1 MRFIEMALPGAYVVE
16 LEERRDDRGFFARTF
31 CVREF
36 SELGLTTRISQCNL
50 SFNHRRGTVR
60 GLHYQ
65 AEPAAEAKLIRCI
78 AGAIH
83 QVLVD
88 MRPGSPTYL
97 QHASVELSAEN
108 RRAVYLPELFAAG
121 VQTLTD
127 NAEVMYQV
135 SEFHTPES
143 ERGLRYDDPAIGIA
157 WPLPVAVISAKD
169 AAWPYLPF
177 GGRL

>member
-1 MRFIEMALPGAYVVE
+1 VRFIETALPGAYVVE
-16 LEERRDDRGFFARTF
+16 LEERGDNRGFFARTF

-36 SELGLTTRISQCNL
+36 SDLGLTTRIAQCNL

-65 AEPAAEAKLIRCI
+65 AEQAAEAKLVRCI

-88 MRPGSPTYL
+88 MRPGSPTFL
-97 QHASVELSAEN
+97 RHVSVELSTAN

-121 VQTLTD
+121 YQTLTD

-135 SEFHTPES
+135 SEFHTPEA
-143 ERGLRYDDPAIGIA
+143 ERGMRFDDPAIGIA
-157 WPLPVAVISAKD
+157 WPLPVAEISAKD
-169 AAWPYLPF
+169 AAWPYLATGERP
-177 GGRL
+177 

>member
-1 MRFIEMALPGAYVVE
+1 MRFIETALAGAYVVE

-65 AEPAAEAKLIRCI
+65 AEPAVEAKLIRCI

-97 QHASVELSAEN
+97 QHVSVELSAEN

-135 SEFHTPES
+135 SEFHTPET
-143 ERGLRYDDPAIGIA
+143 ERGLRFDDPAIGIA
-157 WPLPVAVISAKD
+157 WPLPVAEISAKD
-169 AAWPYLPF
+169 AAWPYLDA
-177 GGRL
+177 GERS

>member
-1 MRFIEMALPGAYVVE
+1 MRFIETPLSGAYIVE

-31 CVREF
+31 CEREF

-65 AEPAAEAKLIRCI
+65 VEPAAEAKLVRCI
-78 AGAIH
+78 AGAVH

-97 QHASVELSAEN
+97 RHIAVELSAAN
-108 RRAVYLPELFAAG
+108 RRAVYVPELFAAG
-121 VQTLTD
+121 LQTLD
-127 NAEVMYQV
+127 DDSEVMYQV
-135 SEFHTPES
+135 SEFHNPEA
-143 ERGLRYDDPAIGIA
+143 ERGLRFDDPAIGIA
-157 WPLPVAVISAKD
+157 WPLPVAVISPKD
-169 AAWPYLPF
+169 EAWPYVPS
-177 GGRL
+177 GGPP

>member
-1 MRFIEMALPGAYVVE
+1 MRFIETALPGAYTVE
-16 LEERRDDRGFFARTF
+16 LEERRDERGFFARTF

-50 SFNHRRGTVR
+50 SFNHLRGTVR

-97 QHASVELSAEN
+97 RHVSVELSAEN

-127 NAEVMYQV
+127 DAEVMYQV
-135 SEFHTPES
+135 SEFHTPET
-143 ERGLRYDDPAIGIA
+143 ERGLRFDDPVLGIT
-157 WPLPVAVISAKD
+157 WPLPVATISAKD
-169 AAWPYLPF
+169 AAWPYL
-177 GGRL
+177 GDGERS

>member
-1 MRFIEMALPGAYVVE
+1 MRFIETALPGAYVVE
-16 LEERRDDRGFFARTF
+16 LEERADSRGFFARTF

-50 SFNHRRGTVR
+50 SFNHQRGTVR

-65 AEPAAEAKLIRCI
+65 AEPAGEAKLVRCI
-78 AGAIH
+78 AGAVH

-97 QHASVELSAEN
+97 DHVSVELSAAN
-108 RRAVYLPELFAAG
+108 RRAVYIPELVAAG

-127 NAEVMYQV
+127 NAELMYQV
-135 SEFHTPES
+135 SEFHTPEA
-143 ERGLRYDDPAIGIA
+143 ERGMRYDDPAIGID
-157 WPLPVAVISAKD
+157 WPLPVAAISEKD
-169 AAWPYLPF
+169 AAWPYLEN
-177 GGRL
+177 GERS

>member
-1 MRFIEMALPGAYVVE
+1 MRFIETALPGAYIVE
-16 LEERRDDRGFFARTF
+16 LEERHDERGFFARTF

-36 SELGLTTRISQCNL
+36 SELGLTTLISQCNL
-50 SFNHRRGTVR
+50 SFNYRRGTVR

-65 AEPAAEAKLIRCI
+65 AEPAAEAKLVRCV

-88 MRPGSPTYL
+88 MRPGSPTFL
-97 QHASVELSAEN
+97 QHVSVELSARN

-121 VQTLTD
+121 LQTLQDDT
-127 NAEVMYQV
+127 EVMYQV
-135 SEFHTPES
+135 SEFHTPET

-157 WPLPVAVISAKD
+157 WPLPVSAISAKD
-169 AAWPYLPF
+169 AAWPDLTAGERP
-177 GGRL
+177 

>member
-157 WPLPVAVISAKD
+157 WPLPVTTISAKD
-169 AAWPYLPF
+169 AAWPYLPSR
-177 GGRL
+177 GRL

>member
-1 MRFIEMALPGAYVVE
+1 MRFIETPLSGAYIVE

-157 WPLPVAVISAKD
+157 WPLPVATISAKD
-169 AAWPYLPF
+169 AAWPYLPS

>member
-1 MRFIEMALPGAYVVE
+1 MRFIETALAGAYVVE

-97 QHASVELSAEN
+97 QHVSVELSAEN

-135 SEFHTPES
+135 SEFHTPET
-143 ERGLRYDDPAIGIA
+143 ERGLRFDDPAIGIA
-157 WPLPVAVISAKD
+157 WPLPVAEISAKD
-169 AAWPYLPF
+169 AAWPYLDA
-177 GGRL
+177 GERS